1 MLQRWV
7 ESALTTTV
15 AVKHQ
20 SSLLVRI
27 PLEPCHAQCINDDVA
42 RHVVSQRPAH
52 HLATQQANH
61 YGQKQ
66 PDFARCGRNELPVE
80 QVGRD
85 RQIMIAVPGDLEAPL
100 SPGMSAVQLRSLL
113 HALLAYTSP
122 ANPQFLP
129 VARPAITA
137 SRFGMD
143 GLDVQQQ
150 RVISQMA
157 ALAKRTKCL

>member
-20 SSLLVRI
+20 SSLLVRT

-129 VARPAITA
+129 VARPAIAA

>member
-20 SSLLVRI
+20 SSLLVRT

-61 YGQKQ
+61 HGQKQ
-66 PDFARCGRNELPVE
+66 PDFVRGNACDVTHPDFARCSRNELPVE

-85 RQIMIAVPGDLEAPL
+85 QKIMIAVPGNLEAPL
-100 SPGMSAVQLRSLL
+100 SPGTSAVQL
-113 HALLAYTSP
+113 H
-122 ANPQFLP
+122 
-129 VARPAITA
+129 
-137 SRFGMD
+137 
-143 GLDVQQQ
+143 
-150 RVISQMA
+150 
-157 ALAKRTKCL
+157 